1 MESSEPITAQVI
13 RVTRK
18 DTVQLRVMNPQ
29 LQSMV
34 ATYMAVEGVWCD
46 EHADSAIVDWVEIH
60 ADHGRLQLVTF
71 GWVRDEYGRL
81 LGDLCDLQTG
91 ECLSD
96 YLVEQKVA
104 TPRPHHY
111 METMMNLMQGKEPE
125 EC

>member
-1 MESSEPITAQVI
+1 
-13 RVTRK
+13 
-18 DTVQLRVMNPQ
+18 
-29 LQSMV
+29 
-34 ATYMAVEGVWCD
+34 MAVEGVWCD